1 MPHACIRTYQ
11 CRPGHCAKVTAK
23 ALSPAVQLI
32 NVTSWVIQNTYILA
46 RDCSWFDGFVVI
58 NGARDA
64 DM

>member
-1 MPHACIRTYQ
+1 M
-11 CRPGHCAKVTAK
+11 AK
-23 ALSPAVQLI
+23 ALCPAVQLI

-64 DM
+64 AM